1 MAKILMIDDDAEFLE
16 AGKSI
21 LEAKGYEVVTAQDA
35 AAGKAKA
42 LSEKPDLIFLDIMME
57 QPDDG
62 IDLAHK
68 LKKENIKAPIVML
81 SGVSRVSGLDYGKCD
96 EVLPCDGFLE
106 KPVKPEDL
114 LRKAESLIKK

>member
-42 LSEKPDLIFLDIMME
+42 LSERPDLIFLDIMME

-106 KPVKPEDL
+106 KTVKPEDL